1 MKWFYQLKR
10 NIRIIITIAVWVLFF
25 VVTSIIGSSLGDN
38 TDNMPLWQAVIILLL
53 FAVATAITIF
63 AVIARRREIKAVMD
77 AKQAEIT
84 KSKAKQTNE
93 TKQNAKAQSSAP
105 LDVGIKLNYDAD
117 LSQFSNTPDIVVT
130 LIGNRNEEMQ
140 SNIEDCKVGD
150 DVAIEY
156 GIDKDLYI
164 CSVDGGEIG
173 YLPEKVSDDLQGSLH
188 LEVADICQDDDT
200 DVYSIKVAI
209 YKSRRIQLPLNTKVV
224 GVSFDNRQDC
234 IKESKVGDA
243 LTIKHTPLE
252 KYPEASLIINDRT
265 GKTLGSVKSELSHNL
280 LGEFGD
286 GFVLRGKIIDIT
298 GGEAGKEYVGCNIK
312 ITDVAK

>member
-10 NIRIIITIAVWVLFF
+10 NIRIIITVAVWVLFF

-63 AVIARRREIKAVMD
+63 AVIARRREIKAVKD

-105 LDVGIKLNYDAD
+105 LDIGIKLNYDAD

-130 LIGNRNEEMQ
+130 LICNRNEEMQ
-140 SNIEDCKVGD
+140 RNIEDCKVGD

-156 GIDKDLYI
+156 GIDNDLYL
-164 CSVDGGEIG
+164 CSVDGGDIG
-173 YLPEKVSDDLQGSLH
+173 YLPEKVGDDLQGSLH
-188 LEVADICQDDDT
+188 LEIADISQDDDT
-200 DVYSIKVAI
+200 DVYSVKVAI
-209 YKSRRIQLPLNTKVV
+209 YKPRGVQLPIKTKAV

-243 LTIKHTPLE
+243 LTIKHAPLN

-265 GKTLGSVKSELSHNL
+265 GKTLGSVKSELSHDL
-280 LGEFGD
+280 LSEFGN

-298 GGEAGKEYVGCNIK
+298 GGEDGKEYVGCNIK